1 MLRCGKY
8 EFSLT
13 KPLVMGIVNLT
24 PDSFSGD
31 GHSGDARRAIE
42 HARLQMEAGA
52 DILDLG
58 AESSR
63 PGAIPTPL
71 ELELQRLVPVLQE
84 LARWDVPVSID
95 TYKPEVMT
103 AALSLGAAMINDISA
118 LAHPAAPGIAAQ
130 SDCAICLMHMRGQ
143 PLTMQNDPS
152 YGDVVEEVQGFLAA
166 RIEAA
171 ISAGISRDRLVVDP
185 GFGFGKLLQH
195 NADLFRALP
204 RLAADGLPLLVG
216 VSRKSMIGSI
226 TGREVDQRV
235 VGSAVAAVLAAQ
247 FGARILRV
255 HDVAATKDALAIYS
269 ALT

>member
-1 MLRCGKY
+1 MFRCGKY
-8 EFSLT
+8 AFPLT
-13 KPLVMGIVNLT
+13 KPLVMGVVNLT

-31 GHSGDARRAIE
+31 GHSGDVRRAIE
-42 HARLQMEAGA
+42 HAHLQMEAGA

-63 PGAIPTPL
+63 PGAIPLPL
-71 ELELQRLVPVLQE
+71 EVELHRLLPVLQE
-84 LARWDVPVSID
+84 LARWNVPVSID

-118 LAHPAAPGIAAQ
+118 LAHPAAAGILAQ

-143 PLTMQNDPS
+143 PLTMQDHPS
-152 YGDVVEEVQGFLAA
+152 YGDVVDEVHGFLAA
-166 RIEAA
+166 RVQVAT
-171 ISAGISRDRLVVDP
+171 ISGISRDRLVIDP
-185 GFGFGKLLQH
+185 GFGFGKSLQH

-204 RLAADGLPLLVG
+204 RLGADGLPLLVG
-216 VSRKSMIGSI
+216 VSRKSMIGAI
-226 TGREVDQRV
+226 TGRDVGQRV
-235 VGSAVAAVLAAQ
+235 VGSAVAAMLAAQ

-255 HDVAATKDALAIYS
+255 HDVAATRDALAIYS